1 MDRYDAPHVLR
12 CSRDP
17 TTGLFPSEGFY
28 VVEQGEIQI
37 DGAQLKI
44 YELGEEH
51 PTLVVDVSQIS
62 GIHFSKFRSA
72 RGNYHGGQARLV
84 GYFDRGVEEP
94 LTIQFAVSEY
104 LRVSAAL
111 KSVLE

>member
-1 MDRYDAPHVLR
+1 MDQYKAPHVLH

-17 TTGLFPSEGFY
+17 TMGLFPSEDFY
-28 VVEQGEIQI
+28 VVEQGEIEI

-51 PTLVVDVSQIS
+51 PILVVDVSQIS

-84 GYFDRGVEEP
+84 GYFDRGVEER

-104 LRVSAAL
+104 RRFTAAL
-111 KSVLE
+111 KLVLE